1 MIYIKLA
8 ANSGVSFARGGKA
21 PCSDA
26 SLNADRIAIIRT
38 ITAGI
43 KNGGL
48 RSICMKPDALS
59 NVNKRFKSA
68 CKTVFG
74 QEIGEISDYAKW
86 LSEEMRPVLRGKS
99 CLSGKDVT
107 FSSPFP
113 PKDGKFVGF
122 SEVDFFT
129 RPSALRSSDLTGI
142 SSIKKAIKE
151 RIIYCGNVILG
162 NSMNVENSTNVI
174 DSLDVYESE
183 HIAYSK
189 GVGYTCEGSYNESI
203 FGCNGIGQSSFLIRC
218 FGIQKSAR
226 SFECMRSDSCSDCFF
241 SAGLNSCKDCIFCFN
256 LKNKQYCVGNAQLSR
271 EDYFQVKD
279 RLISEM
285 VSTLMKDRR
294 LPSLVALAESAMVDC
309 SMLKKAYAKLPK
321 AKKGEPLDRERVQGV
336 FSDTFKLI
344 LGKEHGDM
352 ELFGG
357 WLTHDIMRCEQ
368 AVSSA
373 SGLPIAVWAY
383 ANYMTF
389 PKKRLLSLEE
399 SELLGEMLAIP
410 KESAREIT
418 FCNAAK
424 KISPIAYFS
433 PEWHV
438 GVEKNVIESPLN
450 IRSADI
456 YKCVLAVESKSCA
469 FSYVPRNS
477 ENSFGSYLA
486 RLSSFTIRCLKSAK
500 LRRCFECDSCRDCSD
515 LLFCHNCESCN
526 DCMFCFNAKNLRY
539 AIGNC
544 EMPREEYLKVKARIL
559 DEVNSELS
567 GKKGL
572 SATILSLSGAAAT
585 SRHLL

>member
-1 MIYIKLA
+1 MM
-8 ANSGVSFARGGKA
+8 SETF
-21 PCSDA
+21 
-26 SLNADRIAIIRT
+26 
-38 ITAGI
+38 
-43 KNGGL
+43 
-48 RSICMKPDALS
+48 S

-68 CKTVFG
+68 CKSVFG
-74 QEIGEISDYAKW
+74 QEIGELSDYAEW
-86 LSEEMRPVLRGKS
+86 LSEEMRPVIRGKS

-113 PKDGKFVGF
+113 PKDGKFVAF

-129 RPSALRSSDLTGI
+129 RPLALKSSDLEGI
-142 SSIKKAIKE
+142 SAVKKAIKE
-151 RIIYCGNVILG
+151 RIIYCGNVVLG
-162 NSMNVENSTNVI
+162 NSMNVESSTNVI
-174 DSLDVYESE
+174 DCLDVYGSE

-218 FGIQKSAR
+218 FGLQKSTR
-226 SFECMRSDSCSDCFF
+226 CFECMRSDSCSDCFL
-241 SAGLNSCKDCIFCFN
+241 SAGLNGCKDCIFCFN
-256 LKNKQYCVGNAQLSR
+256 LKNKQYCIGNAQLSR
-271 EDYFQVKD
+271 EEYSQVKE
-279 RLISEM
+279 RLISEI
-285 VSTLMKDRR
+285 VSALKRDGR
-294 LPSLVALAESAMVDC
+294 LIPLVALAEKAPADY
-309 SMLKKAYAKLPK
+309 SMLKRAHAKLST
-321 AKKGEPLDRERVQGV
+321 AKKGETLERKKVQRV
-336 FSDTFKLI
+336 FSETFKLI

-352 ELFGG
+352 DWFDR

-368 AVSSA
+368 AVSCA
-373 SGLPIAVWAY
+373 SGRPIAVWEY

-410 KESAREIT
+410 KESALGIALS
-418 FCNAAK
+418 NAAK
-424 KISPIAYFS
+424 EISPIAFFS

-450 IRSADI
+450 VRSTNM
-456 YKCVLAVESKSCA
+456 YKCVLGVESKNCA

-477 ENSFGSYLA
+477 ENSFGSYLV
-486 RLSSFTIRCLKSAK
+486 RLSAFAIRCFKSAK

-559 DEVNSELS
+559 EEVNSELS

-572 SATILSLSGAAAT
+572 STTILSLSGAAA
-585 SRHLL
+585 RAR